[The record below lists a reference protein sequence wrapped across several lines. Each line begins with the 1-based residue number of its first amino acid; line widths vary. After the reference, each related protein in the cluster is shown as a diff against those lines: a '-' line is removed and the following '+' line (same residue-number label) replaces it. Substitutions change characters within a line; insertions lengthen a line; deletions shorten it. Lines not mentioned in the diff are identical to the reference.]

1 VIELPD
7 TLVWRQ
13 LQRLAAL
20 AGVESIALRQSGA
33 PAGPAGVSR
42 YADVTWPGGEVE
54 SVRLPS
60 IDDPDDL
67 ARALAHEL
75 RLSL

>member
-1 VIELPD
+1 MIELPD

-20 AGVESIALRQSGA
+20 AGVENIVLRQSGT
-33 PAGPAGVSR
+33 PAAPAGVSQ

-54 SVRLPS
+54 SVRLPLM
-60 IDDPDDL
+60 DDPDEL

-75 RLSL
+75 RISL

>member
-20 AGVESIALRQSGA
+20 AGVETIVLRHSGSSTA
-33 PAGPAGVSR
+33 PAGLSQ

-54 SVRLPS
+54 SVRLPL
-60 IDDPDDL
+60 IDDPDEL
-67 ARALAHEL
+67 ARALANEL
-75 RLSL
+75 RIAL

>member
-1 VIELPD
+1 MIELPD
-7 TLVWRQ
+7 TVVWRQ

-20 AGVESIALRQSGA
+20 AGVENIVLRQSGT
-33 PAGPAGVSR
+33 PATPAGVSQ

-54 SVRLPS
+54 SVRLPFME
-60 IDDPDDL
+60 DPDEL

-75 RLSL
+75 RISL